1 MKLRNATKKTREII
15 LNEIVATLEFIDYL
29 KYEAVGSVRN
39 IIRRQQ
45 AKKKRLVT
53 ALQVA
58 Q

>member
-1 MKLRNATKKTREII
+1 MKLRKVTKKTREII

-45 AKKKRLVT
+45 AKKRRLV
-53 ALQVA
+53 ASFRS
-58 Q
+58 